1 MKKTAGA
8 VCYFTKKGDGVYS
21 IFAFADKSQS
31 HAQLHKLSQMYEN
44 ACLSYS
50 EAYWQYSSICFF
62 RTQKAGK
69 ESLISKN
76 LSGLCESVR
85 KCYENRF

>member
-1 MKKTAGA
+1 MKKTAGV
-8 VCYFTKKGDGVYS
+8 VCYFTKKGTVCIAYLH
-21 IFAFADKSQS
+21 SQIN
-31 HAQLHKLSQMYEN
+31 HKAMRQLHKLSQMYEN

-50 EAYWQYSSICFF
+50 EAYWQYSICFF

-76 LSGLCESVR
+76 LSELCESVR